1 MALDNNQVLLKTIL
15 PTVYIEPGHSSHHP
29 LSYIYIYI
37 FSKASLQNR
46 KAAISALMK
55 EAVVLNTKATS
66 DLYGRAS
73 GGLIVA
79 NKD

>member
-29 LSYIYIYI
+29 LSYIYI